1 AVRGGGGRGGRS
13 NQLLDCVNRWDRY
26 CPWCGHVIWDSAL
39 ERPRQC
45 PNNRCLRLLH
55 MGTPMANGFK
65 RCPRCWLLT
74 HRSFLVCEACGR
86 HRLAHE
92 VHLNNVK
99 LEGVD
104 PIFLNIQPQQPA
116 APQPDS

>member
-1 AVRGGGGRGGRS
+1 M
-13 NQLLDCVNRWDRY
+13 
-26 CPWCGHVIWDSAL
+26 

-45 PNNRCLRLLH
+45 PNNRCLRLFP
-55 MGTPMANGFK
+55 MGLPMSNGFK

-74 HRSFLVCEACGR
+74 HRSFLVCKACGR

-92 VHLNNVK
+92 VHLNNVN

-116 APQPDS
+116 GPLPEQDMVNDPEGDAVLEQVPEVDGKNNNKNN